1 MNFITNFLNF
11 LPNIFCNSFMSNTQ
25 TNNQNTQNP
34 QTDEAWTPEPVPQLT
49 VDVYRRDDIIYVVST
64 VAGVTNEDLDVSI
77 DNNVLSIKGIRR
89 KPYVDSDC
97 DLLLNE
103 CFWGEFYRE
112 LTINEKIDISKI
124 KADLNAGILVIE
136 IPIDK
141 MLTRKISVGLVN

>member
-1 MNFITNFLNF
+1 
-11 LPNIFCNSFMSNTQ
+11 MSAQ
-25 TNNQNTQNP
+25 TNTNNDTS
-34 QTDEAWTPEPVPQLT
+34 WTPEPVPQLT
-49 VDVYRRDDIIYVVST
+49 VDVYRKDDIIFVVST
-64 VAGVTNEDLDVSI
+64 VAGVSGEDLDVSI

-89 KPYVDSDC
+89 KPYADDDC

-124 KADLNAGILVIE
+124 NADLNAGILVIQ

-141 MLTRKISVGLVN
+141 MLTRKISVGLNN

>member
-1 MNFITNFLNF
+1 
-11 LPNIFCNSFMSNTQ
+11 MSAQ
-25 TNNQNTQNP
+25 TN
-34 QTDEAWTPEPVPQLT
+34 TDASWTPEPVPQLT
-49 VDVYRRDDIIYVVST
+49 VDVYRKDDIIFVVST
-64 VAGVTNEDLDVSI
+64 VAGVSGEDLDVSI

-89 KPYVDSDC
+89 KPYADDDC

-124 KADLNAGILVIE
+124 NADLNAGILVIQ

-141 MLTRKISVGLVN
+141 MLTRKISVGLNN

>member
-1 MNFITNFLNF
+1 
-11 LPNIFCNSFMSNTQ
+11 MSNTQ
-25 TNNQNTQNP
+25 TNTTTEENT
-34 QTDEAWTPEPVPQLT
+34 WTPEPVPQLT

-124 KADLNAGILVIE
+124 KADLNDGILVIE

-141 MLTRKISVGLVN
+141 MLTRKISVGLPQ

>member
-1 MNFITNFLNF
+1 
-11 LPNIFCNSFMSNTQ
+11 MSNTQ
-25 TNNQNTQNP
+25 TNSQNP
-34 QTDEAWTPEPVPQLT
+34 QTEENSWTPEPVPQLT

-89 KPYVDSDC
+89 KPYTDSDC

>member
-1 MNFITNFLNF
+1 
-11 LPNIFCNSFMSNTQ
+11 MSAQ
-25 TNNQNTQNP
+25 TN
-34 QTDEAWTPEPVPQLT
+34 TDASWTPEPVPQLT
-49 VDVYRRDDIIYVVST
+49 VDVYRKDDIIFVVST
-64 VAGVTNEDLDVSI
+64 VAGVSGEDLDVSI

-89 KPYVDSDC
+89 KPYADDDC

-124 KADLNAGILVIE
+124 NADLNAGILVIQ

-141 MLTRKISVGLVN
+141 MLTRKISVGLKN